1 MNIDFKK
8 SIVIAAISAIV
19 GGIITG
25 LFSLLIFS
33 LGNYTTQ
40 TIQYINLQ
48 METALVWHEHC
59 RLVRL
64 PWHYKSKY

>member
-25 LFSLLIFS
+25 LFSLLIFN

-40 TIQYINLQ
+40 TSVYKGLQ
-48 METALVWHEHC
+48 TI
-59 RLVRL
+59 
-64 PWHYKSKY
+64 